1 MRIRR
6 RKRVYK
12 IRGCQVS
19 KGKPWTKKEEK
30 TVRQLAGKLST
41 KLIAYQINRTYE
53 SVRQFAKR
61 EGISLK
67 NQYDDI
73 QVGRIVLPY
82 VPERYGWMKPDG
94 KVTRNPLIA
103 QRVAEELNERAKRC
117 A

>member
-1 MRIRR
+1 MINFRNRR
-6 RKRVYK
+6 A
-12 IRGCQVS
+12 
-19 KGKPWTKKEEK
+19 WTCGDLKKLREH
-30 TVRQLAGKLST
+30 AGRLSGPA
-41 KLIAYQINRTYE
+41 IARMLNRSYY
-53 SVRQFAKR
+53 SVRLKACR
-61 EGISLK
+61 EGLSLTHA
-67 NQYDDI
+67 YDDI